1 MTNQHNKHLFL
12 ACVAGFL
19 RENKAK
25 AGRVTG
31 VGKGGKKGGPHGKW
45 EWKRVSPR
53 LSGLVATQ
61 TPVMGTALLR
71 PVARAEPPRVC
82 LLAA

>member
-1 MTNQHNKHLFL
+1 MTNQHNKRLFL

-31 VGKGGKKGGPHGKW
+31 VGKGWKKGGPHGKW
-45 EWKRVSPR
+45 EWEPVSQR
-53 LSGLVATQ
+53 LSGLVAMQ
-61 TPVMGTALLR
+61 TPVTGTALLC
-71 PVARAEPPRVC
+71 PVARAGPPRVC